1 MTDIITVT
9 VNPVIDIHYFTNE
22 FQTGRD
28 NLVSCRKI
36 FAAGKGMNV
45 SRALQSFAVSA
56 EAFLLLGGENAAEY
70 LRLAA
75 DYNVPISWIPAEG
88 SVRENISINTPDT
101 ETRICMKNFMISPA
115 LLSKLSTLITQ
126 KIKSGTAVVFSGSLP
141 LGITQHDFAT
151 FVCSVREAVP
161 TCKIILDCPSLTLDT
176 IALISPFLIKPN
188 QKEAAMLLSAQNTAA
203 QPFSPSEGI
212 RQAEQLCA
220 RGNCTH
226 AVVSYGAAGAA
237 YASTAGASGFLAA
250 PEPGPICS
258 TVGAGDSM
266 LAGILYGFLQKNI
279 SDLKDAL
286 SWGIAFGSAACLTK
300 GTCPPAKETVLK
312 LMHKL

>member
-1 MTDIITVT
+1 MTNIVTVT

-45 SRALQSFAVSA
+45 SRALQTFAISA
-56 EAFLLLGGENAAEY
+56 EAFLLLGGENASEY
-70 LRLAA
+70 LQLAA

-88 SVRENISINTPDT
+88 SIRENISINTPDT
-101 ETRICMKNFMISPA
+101 ETRICMKNFMASPA
-115 LLSKLSTLITQ
+115 LLSKLSALMTQ
-126 KIKSGTAVVFSGSLP
+126 KIMPGTAVVFSGSLP
-141 LGITQHDFAT
+141 GGITQHDFAA
-151 FVCSVREAVP
+151 FVLSVREAVP
-161 TCKIILDCPSLTLDT
+161 ACKIILDCPSLTLDT
-176 IALISPFLIKPN
+176 IAFLSPFLIKPN
-188 QKEAAMLLSAQNTAA
+188 QKEAAMLLGTQSAAA
-203 QPFSPSEGI
+203 QPFSSSEGI

-226 AVVSYGAAGAA
+226 TVVSYGASGAA
-237 YASTAGASGFLAA
+237 YASASGTSGFLPAPH
-250 PEPGPICS
+250 PEPVCS

-279 SDLKDAL
+279 SDLKNAL
-286 SWGIAFGSAACLTK
+286 SWGIAFGNAACLTK
-300 GTCPPAKETVLK
+300 GTCPPAKETILK